1 MVQLLHQAVLSQI
14 VRRVLAALESVY
26 GYFLFYYS
34 YRPLSRALPRW
45 VADADHLHRLRLF
58 LHDLPAWVFARRP
71 LPPGA
76 TIAFVLFAIGAIASD
91 AARMDLSPWPVWA
104 RAALNAAYLAACI
117 GIMLEMIHLVAR

>member
-1 MVQLLHQAVLSQI
+1 MLITFTAC
-14 VRRVLAALESVY
+14 
-26 GYFLFYYS
+26 GF
-34 YRPLSRALPRW
+34 
-45 VADADHLHRLRLF
+45 F